1 MSKKNTNIFTF
12 KNILKWLLSII
23 AVLVGIFLF
32 IFVYYAFSAPTVSQ
46 ENLQSGGSSSIVD
59 STGKQ
64 IASLG
69 DKKRNY
75 VTIDKVPQ
83 QMEDAVVSI
92 EDKNFYN
99 EPLGIDPVRIAK
111 SAFNNVT
118 KGTLQGGSTLTQQLV
133 KLTVFSTETKD
144 QTFKRKMQ
152 EAWLAMRVSQKF
164 SKQQILEF
172 YMNKVYLNNGIYGVE
187 TGAKYYYGKN
197 LKQLSLAQ
205 MALLASLPNAPS
217 NYDPYTHP
225 EAAKNRRDLVIRA
238 MYNNNK
244 ITKSQAEEAIN
255 TPISSGLQP
264 YKKVSNSNNT
274 KRIIADPY
282 IKEAITEVRK
292 KGFDPYRDNLKI
304 TVNMDYAAQK
314 RLYNI
319 VNTSN
324 YVSFPDSKLQVGA
337 SVVNPNN
344 GKVVAMIGGRNLGDV
359 QFGLNRAV
367 QTGRSNGSTMK
378 PLLDYAPAIE
388 NLNWS
393 TYHQLE
399 DTEYT
404 YAGTDIQLKDWD
416 EQYEGQM
423 SMRKALVN
431 SRNIPAVRTLS
442 AVGLSNAK
450 QFVKKLGINIKENGL
465 SVGIGG
471 NISSLQ
477 GASAYSAFSNGG
489 TYYKPYYVSKIE
501 TADGITHTY
510 NKSGTTAMKDSTAYM
525 ITDMLKGVP
534 STYAT
539 YANISG
545 LHQAGKTG
553 TTNYS
558 SESIAANS
566 ALSGTAKDSWYNGY
580 TKNYS
585 ISVWTGYDSPNEKG
599 ISSTY
604 QSVAGKIYKA
614 EMSYLAENTNSN
626 PNWKKPSSVV
636 SRRIVNDGST
646 DPVVLKPGS
655 SQSYTKELFV
665 KGHAPASSYKESDYS
680 SSSASKSSSNE
691 VTSNNQSSSS
701 SESSDSDNDTSDQ
714 TETETGTGSDSDD
727 QTNSDTNTTDNN
739 NTSSDSSNSSD
750 TNTGTSS
757 NSNNTNSTNTGNS
770 DNSTNSNT
778 NTGDTSNNNSS
789 NTNTGSDTNTDSGS
803 SSGDS
808 NGGSTTNSGATTNG
822 SSTDSSSAQ

>member
-1 MSKKNTNIFTF
+1 MKKNTSILTF
-12 KNILKWLLSII
+12 KNILKWFLAIF
-23 AVLVGIFLF
+23 AVLAGIFLF
-32 IFVYYAFSAPTVSQ
+32 IFVYYAFSAPSISQ
-46 ENLQSGGSSSIVD
+46 ENLQSGGSSTIVD

-69 DKKRNY
+69 DNKRNY

-83 QMEDAVVSI
+83 QMEDAVISI

-133 KLTVFSTETKD
+133 KLTVFSTDTKD

-172 YMNKVYLNNGIYGVE
+172 YVNKVYLNNGIYGIE
-187 TGAKYYYGKN
+187 TGAKYYYGKS
-197 LKQLSLAQ
+197 LKELSLAQ
-205 MALLASLPNAPS
+205 MAMLAGLPNAPS

-225 EAAKNRRDLVIRA
+225 TQSKQRRDLVINA

-244 ITKSQAEEAIN
+244 ITKAQAQEAIN
-255 TPISSGLQP
+255 TPISDGLLP

-282 IKEAITEVRK
+282 IKEAITEVKK

-304 TVNMDYAAQK
+304 TINMDYGAQK

-319 VNTSN
+319 VNSSS
-324 YVSFPDSKLQVGA
+324 YVQFPDSKMQVGA
-337 SVVNPNN
+337 SIVNPNN
-344 GKVVAMIGGRNLGDV
+344 GKVVAMIGGRNLGNI

-367 QTGRSNGSTMK
+367 QTSRSNGSTMK
-378 PLLDYAPAIE
+378 PILDYAPAIDK
-388 NLNWS
+388 LNWS
-393 TYHQLE
+393 TYHQL
-399 DTEYT
+399 DDSEYT
-404 YAGTDIQLKDWD
+404 YPGTNIQLKDWD
-416 EQYEGQM
+416 EQYQGQM

-431 SRNIPAVRTLS
+431 SRNVPAVKTLA
-442 AVGLSNAK
+442 AVGLSNAIDFAK
-450 QFVKKLGINIKENGL
+450 GLGIDSIKESSGL

-471 NISSLQ
+471 SVSSLQ
-477 GASAYSAFSNGG
+477 GASAYGAFSNGG

-501 TADGITHTY
+501 TADGMVHNY
-510 NKSGTTAMKDSTAYM
+510 NKSGKRAMKDSTAYM

-534 STYAT
+534 SSYAT

-558 SESIAANS
+558 SDAIAANPL
-566 ALSGTAKDSWYNGY
+566 LSGKAKDSWYNGY
-580 TKNYS
+580 TRNYS
-585 ISVWTGYDSPNEKG
+585 MSVWTGYDSENQNG

-614 EMSYLAENTNSN
+614 EMTYLANKADSN

-636 SRRIVNDGST
+636 SMMIKDN
-646 DPVVLKPGS
+646 GS
-655 SQSYTKELFV
+655 STPTVASPSSSASTYTKELFV
-665 KGHAPASSYKESDYS
+665 KGHAPSNPYKESDYTSNKSTS
-680 SSSASKSSSNE
+680 SSSSNQ
-691 VTSNNQSSSS
+691 VTSNNHSSSS
-701 SESSDSDNDTSDQ
+701 SESSDEENDTD
-714 TETETGTGSDSDD
+714 TDGRVEITGTDADDRNNDSNGS
-727 QTNSDTNTTDNN
+727 NTT
-739 NTSSDSSNSSD
+739 
-750 TNTGTSS
+750 G
-757 NSNNTNSTNTGNS
+757 NSTNN
-770 DNSTNSNT
+770 NNSNGT
-778 NTGDTSNNNSS
+778 TTDNNNSS
-789 NTNTGSDTNTDSGS
+789 NTGNTNSNTGGNSNTGNTGNTGGS
-803 SSGDS
+803 TDS
-808 NGGSTTNSGATTNG
+808 NGGTTGGNTNSNTGGTTTNGGATTN
-822 SSTDSSSAQ
+822 SSSSNTEQ

>member
-1 MSKKNTNIFTF
+1 MKKNTSILTF
-12 KNILKWLLSII
+12 KNILKWFMAIF

-46 ENLQSGGSSSIVD
+46 ENLQSGGSSTIVD

-69 DKKRNY
+69 DNKRNY

-83 QMEDAVVSI
+83 QMEDAVISI

-133 KLTVFSTETKD
+133 KLTVFSTDTKD

-172 YMNKVYLNNGIYGVE
+172 YVNKVYLNNGIYGIE
-187 TGAKYYYGKN
+187 TGAKYYYGKSLN
-197 LKQLSLAQ
+197 KLSLAQ
-205 MALLASLPNAPS
+205 MAMLAGLPNAPS

-225 EAAKNRRDLVIRA
+225 TQSKQRRDLVINA

-244 ITKSQAEEAIN
+244 ITKAQAQEAIN
-255 TPISSGLQP
+255 TPISDGLLP
-264 YKKVSNSNNT
+264 YKKVSNSNNE

-282 IKEAITEVRK
+282 IKEAITEVKK

-304 TVNMDYAAQK
+304 TINMDYDAQK

-319 VNTSN
+319 VNSSS
-324 YVSFPDSKLQVGA
+324 YVQFPDSKMQVGA
-337 SVVNPNN
+337 SIVNPNN
-344 GKVVAMIGGRNLGDV
+344 GKVVAMIGGRNLGNV

-367 QTGRSNGSTMK
+367 QTSRSNGSTMK
-378 PLLDYAPAIE
+378 PILDYAPAIE

-393 TYHQLE
+393 TYHQL
-399 DTEYT
+399 DDSEYT
-404 YAGTDIQLKDWD
+404 YPGTNIQLKDWD
-416 EQYEGQM
+416 EKYEGEM
-423 SMRKALVN
+423 SLRRALVN
-431 SRNIPAVRTLS
+431 SRNVPAVKTLQT
-442 AVGLSNAK
+442 VGLSNAIDFAK
-450 QFVKKLGINIKENGL
+450 GLGIDSIKESDGL

-471 NISSLQ
+471 PVSSLQ
-477 GASAYSAFSNGG
+477 GASAYGAFSNGG

-501 TADGITHTY
+501 TADGMIHNY
-510 NKSGTTAMKDSTAYM
+510 SKSGKRAMKDSTAYM
-525 ITDMLKGVP
+525 ITDVLKGVP
-534 STYAT
+534 SSYAT

-558 SESIAANS
+558 SEAIAANPL
-566 ALSGTAKDSWYNGY
+566 LSGKAKDSWYNGY

-585 ISVWTGYDSPNEKG
+585 MSVWTGYDSENQNG

-614 EMSYLAENTNSN
+614 EMSYLANKADSN

-636 SRRIVNDGST
+636 SMMIKNSGSST
-646 DPVVLKPGS
+646 PVVASPS
-655 SQSYTKELFV
+655 SSSSSYTKELFV
-665 KGHAPASSYKESDYS
+665 KGHAPYNPYKDSDYT
-680 SSSASKSSSNE
+680 SSSASSSSSNQ
-691 VTSNNQSSSS
+691 VTSNNHSSSS
-701 SESSDSDNDTSDQ
+701 SESDDEENDLDTDGR
-714 TETETGTGSDSDD
+714 TETSGTDD
-727 QTNSDTNTTDNN
+727 EHTNE
-739 NTSSDSSNSSD
+739 SNSSTTTND
-750 TNTGTSS
+750 T
-757 NSNNTNSTNTGNS
+757 NSNN
-770 DNSTNSNT
+770 NSNGGTT
-778 NTGDTSNNNSS
+778 NNNNNSS
-789 NTNTGSDTNTDSGS
+789 NGGNTNTNTGGNSNTGNTGGS
-803 SSGDS
+803 TDS
-808 NGGSTTNSGATTNG
+808 NGGTTGGTTGNTGGTTNGGATTN
-822 SSTDSSSAQ
+822 SSTDNNAQ

>member
-1 MSKKNTNIFTF
+1 MKKNTSILTF
-12 KNILKWLLSII
+12 KNILKWFLAIF
-23 AVLVGIFLF
+23 AVLAGIFLF
-32 IFVYYAFSAPTVSQ
+32 IFVYYAFSAPSISQ
-46 ENLQSGGSSSIVD
+46 ENLQSGGSSTIVD

-69 DKKRNY
+69 DNKRNY

-83 QMEDAVVSI
+83 QMEDAVISI

-133 KLTVFSTETKD
+133 KLTVFSTDTKD

-172 YMNKVYLNNGIYGVE
+172 YVNKVYLNNGIYGIE
-187 TGAKYYYGKN
+187 TGAKYYYGKS
-197 LKQLSLAQ
+197 LKELSLAQ
-205 MALLASLPNAPS
+205 MAMLAGLPNAPS

-225 EAAKNRRDLVIRA
+225 TQSKQRRDLVINA

-244 ITKSQAEEAIN
+244 ITKAQAQEAIN
-255 TPISSGLQP
+255 TPISDGLLP

-282 IKEAITEVRK
+282 IKEAITEVKK

-304 TVNMDYAAQK
+304 TINMDYGAQK

-319 VNTSN
+319 VNSSS
-324 YVSFPDSKLQVGA
+324 YVQFPDSKMQVGA
-337 SVVNPNN
+337 SIVNPNN
-344 GKVVAMIGGRNLGDV
+344 GKVVAMIGGRNLGNI

-367 QTGRSNGSTMK
+367 QTSRSNGSTMK
-378 PLLDYAPAIE
+378 PILDYAPAIDK
-388 NLNWS
+388 LNWS
-393 TYHQLE
+393 TYHQL
-399 DTEYT
+399 DDSEYT
-404 YAGTDIQLKDWD
+404 YPGTNIQLKDWD
-416 EQYEGQM
+416 EQYQGQM

-431 SRNIPAVRTLS
+431 SRNVPAVKTLS
-442 AVGLSNAK
+442 AVGLSNAIDFAK
-450 QFVKKLGINIKENGL
+450 GLGIDSIKESSGL

-471 NISSLQ
+471 SVSSLQ
-477 GASAYSAFSNGG
+477 GASAYGAFSNGG

-501 TADGITHTY
+501 TADGMVHNY
-510 NKSGTTAMKDSTAYM
+510 NKSGKRAMKDSTAYM

-534 STYAT
+534 SSYAT

-558 SESIAANS
+558 SDAIAANPL
-566 ALSGTAKDSWYNGY
+566 LSGKAKDSWYNGY
-580 TKNYS
+580 TRNYS
-585 ISVWTGYDSPNEKG
+585 MSVWTGYDSENQNG

-614 EMSYLAENTNSN
+614 EMSYLANKADSN

-636 SRRIVNDGST
+636 SMMIKDN
-646 DPVVLKPGS
+646 GS
-655 SQSYTKELFV
+655 STPTVASPSSSPSTYTKELFV
-665 KGHAPASSYKESDYS
+665 KGHAPSNPYKESDYTSNKSTS
-680 SSSASKSSSNE
+680 SSSSNQ
-691 VTSNNQSSSS
+691 VTSNNHSSSS
-701 SESSDSDNDTSDQ
+701 SESSDEENDTD
-714 TETETGTGSDSDD
+714 TDGRVEITGTDADDRNNDSNGS
-727 QTNSDTNTTDNN
+727 NTT
-739 NTSSDSSNSSD
+739 
-750 TNTGTSS
+750 G
-757 NSNNTNSTNTGNS
+757 NSTNN
-770 DNSTNSNT
+770 NNSNGT
-778 NTGDTSNNNSS
+778 TTDNNNSS
-789 NTNTGSDTNTDSGS
+789 NTGNTNSNTGGNSNTGNTGNTGGS
-803 SSGDS
+803 TDS
-808 NGGSTTNSGATTNG
+808 NGGTTGGNTNSNTGGTTTNGGATTN
-822 SSTDSSSAQ
+822 SSSSNTEQ

>member
-1 MSKKNTNIFTF
+1 MKKNTSILTF
-12 KNILKWLLSII
+12 KNILKWFLAIF
-23 AVLVGIFLF
+23 AVLAGIFLF
-32 IFVYYAFSAPTVSQ
+32 IFVYYAFSAPSISQ
-46 ENLQSGGSSSIVD
+46 ENLQSGGSSTIVD

-69 DKKRNY
+69 DNKRNY

-83 QMEDAVVSI
+83 QMEDAVISI

-133 KLTVFSTETKD
+133 KLTVFSTDTKD

-172 YMNKVYLNNGIYGVE
+172 YVNKVYLNNGIYGIE
-187 TGAKYYYGKN
+187 TGAKYYYGKS
-197 LKQLSLAQ
+197 LKELSLAQ
-205 MALLASLPNAPS
+205 MAMLAGLPNAPS

-225 EAAKNRRDLVIRA
+225 TQSKQRRDLVINA

-244 ITKSQAEEAIN
+244 ITKAQAQEAIN
-255 TPISSGLQP
+255 TPISDGLLP

-282 IKEAITEVRK
+282 IKEAITEVKK

-304 TVNMDYAAQK
+304 TINMDYGAQK

-319 VNTSN
+319 VNSSS
-324 YVSFPDSKLQVGA
+324 YVQFPDSKMQVGA
-337 SVVNPNN
+337 SIVNPNN
-344 GKVVAMIGGRNLGDV
+344 GKVVAMIGGRNLGNI

-367 QTGRSNGSTMK
+367 QTSRSNGSTMK
-378 PLLDYAPAIE
+378 PILDYAPAIDK
-388 NLNWS
+388 LNWS
-393 TYHQLE
+393 TYHQL
-399 DTEYT
+399 DDSEYT
-404 YAGTDIQLKDWD
+404 YPGTNIQLKDWD
-416 EQYEGQM
+416 EQYQGQM

-431 SRNIPAVRTLS
+431 SRNVPAVKTLA
-442 AVGLSNAK
+442 AVGLSNAID
-450 QFVKKLGINIKENGL
+450 FARGLGIDSIKESSGL

-471 NISSLQ
+471 SVSSLQ
-477 GASAYSAFSNGG
+477 GASAYGAFSNGG

-501 TADGITHTY
+501 TADGMVHNY
-510 NKSGTTAMKDSTAYM
+510 NKSGKRAMKDSTAYM

-534 STYAT
+534 SSYAT

-558 SESIAANS
+558 SDAIAANPL
-566 ALSGTAKDSWYNGY
+566 LSGKAKDSWYNGY
-580 TKNYS
+580 TRNYS
-585 ISVWTGYDSPNEKG
+585 MSVWTGYDSENQNG

-614 EMSYLAENTNSN
+614 EMTYLANKADSN

-636 SRRIVNDGST
+636 SMMIKDN
-646 DPVVLKPGS
+646 GS
-655 SQSYTKELFV
+655 STPTVASPSSSASTYTKELFV
-665 KGHAPASSYKESDYS
+665 KGHAPSNPYKESDYTSNKSTS
-680 SSSASKSSSNE
+680 SSSSNQ
-691 VTSNNQSSSS
+691 VTSNNHSSSS
-701 SESSDSDNDTSDQ
+701 SESSDEENDTD
-714 TETETGTGSDSDD
+714 TDGRVEITGTDADDRNNDSNGS
-727 QTNSDTNTTDNN
+727 NTT
-739 NTSSDSSNSSD
+739 
-750 TNTGTSS
+750 G
-757 NSNNTNSTNTGNS
+757 NSTNN
-770 DNSTNSNT
+770 NNSNGT
-778 NTGDTSNNNSS
+778 TTDNNNSS
-789 NTNTGSDTNTDSGS
+789 NTGNTNSNTGGNSNTGNTGNTGGS
-803 SSGDS
+803 TDS
-808 NGGSTTNSGATTNG
+808 NGGTTGGNTNSNTGGTTTNGGATTN
-822 SSTDSSSAQ
+822 SSSSNTEQ